1 MKNLLLVFVLLYS
14 CGVQKNSHQEKTDV
28 VDSVLI
34 SFLEEVF
41 DKDQTMRVELDT
53 IRAEHGNNS
62 EVEKNH
68 WKKIQLQDSLNFKAV
83 DSIVSKYGWL
93 GVDLIGKKANSALFL
108 VIQHSKP
115 QYQNNYILI
124 LKKAFEEGKINPYD
138 YALFYDRVTLRET
151 EKQLYGSQVGMNH
164 LTEKFFLFPI
174 SNVQKID
181 SLRGTVGL
189 DSIKF
194 YLSSFDIEWNPEQYE
209 KELPELIEYLNS
221 RKK

>member
-1 MKNLLLVFVLLYS
+1 MKNLFFALILLFS
-14 CGVQKNSHQEKTDV
+14 CGVQKNSHQEKV
-28 VDSVLI
+28 EIVDASLI
-34 SFLEEVF
+34 SFLEEIY
-41 DKDQTMRVELDT
+41 DKDQTMRIELDT

-62 EVEKNH
+62 EAEKNH

-115 QYQNNYILI
+115 QHQNNYILI